1 MQRTHVFRVFTLNL
15 PTSTSSGPIDTAIIP
30 IATGS
35 STATSGA
42 LIPFPESNLFPTRAV
57 VAASVSAAVFLTVLV
72 VAAAFVASYRMRLKF
87 RKFEMLQRDPSVRDS
102 LDQPTAQEIVEE
114 IKADNT
120 ECVQMLDGTGEES
133 HESRQSGS
141 NDSITAEHHHNGE

>member
-15 PTSTSSGPIDTAIIP
+15 PTSTSTGLIDTAIIP

-35 STATSGA
+35 STATPGG
-42 LIPFPESNLFPTRAV
+42 LLPFPASNLFPTRAV

-87 RKFEMLQRDPSVRDS
+87 RKFEMLHGDPSVRDS
-102 LDQPTAQEIVEE
+102 LDRPTTQDIVEE
-114 IKADNT
+114 IKVDNT
-120 ECVQMLDGTGEES
+120 DGLQSIDGTGQRS
-133 HESRQSGS
+133 HESRQNGS
-141 NDSITAEHHHNGE
+141 NHGVVEERIHDGE